1 MYNAYL
7 TSHKTGCSSQHEV
20 QAKSCISQNDF
31 PISHMGKCLPS
42 TGCGF
47 YCCKPETL
55 MVSLSFLSYPHHGAN
70 LHFPPQWYEMVT
82 PRMNILSRI
91 IAQQV
96 LTYPPTQAFIDGLET
111 QIFKWKQIQAI
122 YLLSHLGGSEVVF
135 LKKS

>member
-1 MYNAYL
+1 
-7 TSHKTGCSSQHEV
+7 
-20 QAKSCISQNDF
+20 
-31 PISHMGKCLPS
+31 MGKCLPS
-42 TGCGF
+42 TGCSF

-70 LHFPPQWYEMVT
+70 THSLPQWYKMATPPPPKKKKLAT

-111 QIFKWKQIQAI
+111 QILNGNKSRPFIFLPPRRIRGSIFKKELIIKEGDSPLALWP
-122 YLLSHLGGSEVVF
+122 S
-135 LKKS
+135 

>member
-1 MYNAYL
+1 M
-7 TSHKTGCSSQHEV
+7 E
-20 QAKSCISQNDF
+20 
-31 PISHMGKCLPS
+31 PIP
-42 TGCGF
+42 T
-47 YCCKPETL
+47 P
-55 MVSLSFLSYPHHGAN
+55 YPNGTKWQT
-70 LHFPPQWYEMVT
+70 PPQKKKMAT